1 MHMEPSEGYIYA
13 TIAMGMA
20 FLLSLFVFF
29 NIKKKLLGC
38 ILQFLAFIASFMVFA
53 LLLSMFRS
61 CEASSHKKD
70 AMVGV
75 RLIEEDRDCQYET
88 KYWMK
93 PDDTYYYEYEKGSN
107 KHKVEPCGNDSYS
120 GKGTFIRI
128 DSIFAIK
135 AKSNPDFV
143 IYFDLDSQKVTP
155 VYGNDTL
162 EVISADWDRI
172 KDYFKSH

>member
-1 MHMEPSEGYIYA
+1 MSMKRGVIS
-13 TIAMGMA
+13 TK
-20 FLLSLFVFF
+20 LSL
-29 NIKKKLLGC
+29 
-38 ILQFLAFIASFMVFA
+38 
-53 LLLSMFRS
+53 
-61 CEASSHKKD
+61 
-70 AMVGV
+70 
-75 RLIEEDRDCQYET
+75 
-88 KYWMK
+88 
-93 PDDTYYYEYEKGSN
+93 
-107 KHKVEPCGNDSYS
+107 VEISYS

-128 DSIFAIK
+128 DSIYAIQ